1 MNLKVYCNQ
10 CGREMTCVGVEQVD
24 EGFVD
29 VAYYCEK
36 CHSSVSLRFESLK

>member
-10 CGREMTCVGVEQVD
+10 CGKEMTCVGVEVD

-29 VAYYCEK
+29 IAYYCEK
-36 CHSSVSLRFESLK
+36 CHSLVSLRFESLK